1 MRLGQKYNSVFQAN
15 ETSRRNT
22 KSLFQLSIIILL
34 LITVPIVL
42 GADFWEKKEY
52 KEWKDRECV
61 KMLTDSPWAK
71 SYNISQGSD
80 PSSSLDG
87 SLPYIRYTV
96 RLNSALPVRQATIR
110 MAQINNKYDDLSDE
124 QKKQF
129 DQQTNPYLAT
139 AFPDII
145 LIQVEYTTNVRN
157 HQIPLINHWQQKTT
171 EHIKN
176 STYLYGSKDTKI
188 PLMEFVPPEGNSA
201 TFQLIFPRQYE
212 GQPVVTA
219 GDKSMKLEFL
229 AYPNDEEILL
239 DFKVKDITI
248 DGEVI
253 Y

>member
-1 MRLGQKYNSVFQAN
+1 MRLGQKYNSAFPAN
-15 ETSRRNT
+15 GSNRRDT
-22 KSLFQLSIIILL
+22 KPLFQLFILTLL
-34 LITVPIVL
+34 LITIPIAL

-52 KEWKDRECV
+52 AEWKDRECI

-71 SYNISQGSD
+71 SYSISEGSD
-80 PSSSLDG
+80 SSSSLDG
-87 SLPYIRYTV
+87 ALPYIRYTA

-139 AFPDII
+139 AFPDMV

-176 STYLYGSKDTKI
+176 STYLYGSKDNKI
-188 PLMEFVPPEGNSA
+188 PLLEFVPPQGNSA

-212 GQPVVTA
+212 GQPIVTA
-219 GDKSMKLEFL
+219 EDKSMKLEFL

-239 DFKVKDITI
+239 DFKVKDMML